1 MPFEYKRLKNKWY
14 LILPAIFLSLV
25 ILIVS
30 VIQASWAKLADDE
43 NYDRFRINPIEF
55 EIEDDEGKKVEI
67 VYNLPQISQVPG
79 DFFYPLKRARD
90 NLWLKLSKRNS
101 QIEEGRMYL
110 LLADKKI
117 AELLILSQRVSDFD
131 KMLACTQECVAY
143 LEKAGKLSL
152 EMDNVVEGR
161 KIGEKVKMAKY
172 FYSKVLESVGQVS
185 GQESV
190 YVDMIDRIMA
200 IKERS

>member
-1 MPFEYKRLKNKWY
+1 M
-14 LILPAIFLSLV
+14 
-25 ILIVS
+25 
-30 VIQASWAKLADDE
+30 
-43 NYDRFRINPIEF
+43 
-55 EIEDDEGKKVEI
+55 
-67 VYNLPQISQVPG
+67 
-79 DFFYPLKRARD
+79 
-90 NLWLKLSKRNS
+90 WLKLSKRNS

>member
-14 LILPAIFLSLV
+14 LILPAIFLSII
-25 ILIVS
+25 ILTVS
-30 VIQASWAKLADDE
+30 VIQASWAKLADDG

-55 EIEDDEGKKVEI
+55 EIENSQGEKKEI

-90 NLWLKLSKRNS
+90 GLWLKLSEKNS

-117 AELLILSQRVSDFD
+117 AELLILSQRVSNFN
-131 KMLACTQECVAY
+131 KMLACTQESVAY

-152 EMDNVVEGR
+152 EMSNIVEGR

-172 FYSKVLESVGQVS
+172 FYSQVLESIGQVS
-185 GQESV
+185 GQDSV
-190 YVDMIDRIMA
+190 YLDMIDRIMV

>member
-1 MPFEYKRLKNKWY
+1 MPFECKQLKNKWY
-14 LILPAIFLSLV
+14 LILPAIFLSLI

-30 VIQASWAKLADDE
+30 VMQASWAKLADDG

-55 EIEDDEGKKVEI
+55 EIEDETGREVKI
-67 VYNLPQISQVPG
+67 TYNLPQISQVPG

-90 NLWLKLSKRNS
+90 SLWLKLSKRNS

-110 LLADKKI
+110 LLADKKM

-131 KMLACTQECVAY
+131 KMLACTQEGVAY
-143 LEKAGKLSL
+143 LGKAGKLSL

-161 KIGEKVKMAKY
+161 KIGEKVKMAKF
-172 FYSKVLESVGQVS
+172 FYSQVLESVGQLS
-185 GQESV
+185 GQEPV
-190 YVDMIDRIMA
+190 YLDMIDRIMT
-200 IKERS
+200 IGERS